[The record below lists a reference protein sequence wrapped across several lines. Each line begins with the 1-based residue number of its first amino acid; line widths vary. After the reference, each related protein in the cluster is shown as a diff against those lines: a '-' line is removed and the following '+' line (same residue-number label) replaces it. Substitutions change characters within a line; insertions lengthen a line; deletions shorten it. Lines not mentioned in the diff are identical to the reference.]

1 MKVLEITTESIKRKQ
16 RNTMTVKRSDIRLRD
31 RVFMKDRRTNRLKHE
46 IGLVIGTTEHSV
58 TVKFENGK
66 IFTRDKF
73 HVKVINEVTVP
84 SIQRR
89 KKKKRQVRMDNRND
103 MRYMT
108 QIRVKKKSWK
118 KKLILEI
125 NLHGRE
131 IRKPKRYGQWTI

>member
-1 MKVLEITTESIKRKQ
+1 MKVLEITIESIKRKQ

-31 RVFMKDRRTNRLKHE
+31 RVLMKDRRTNRLKHE

-89 KKKKRQVRMDNRND
+89 KKKKKAGEDEQ
-103 MRYMT
+103 
-108 QIRVKKKSWK
+108 Q
-118 KKLILEI
+118 
-125 NLHGRE
+125 
-131 IRKPKRYGQWTI
+131 KRYEIYDTD